1 MNNKKTK
8 RVVSWHAVK
17 GSTTLEPKFFIDD
30 KEVTDYEYHGLGDY
44 VDADVPTLKA
54 LLEKTE
60 KEEPYDSAEFEYEWK
75 PKMALIKKLI
85 RMEKFDSI
93 SNSKRPKENSGPY
106 LGIDEDGFPN
116 IFF

>member
-8 RVVSWHAVK
+8 RVVSWHPVK

-30 KEVTDYEYHGLGDY
+30 EEVTDYEFHGLGDH
-44 VDADVPTLKA
+44 VDADVATLKA

-60 KEEPYDSAEFEYEWK
+60 KEEPACSLKFTQEWK